1 MKCANCPVNDGYCVF
16 ANPKQVRCPI
26 PLLRERRIK
35 AHKGKK
41 AIVKADLKNAY
52 TSNAEKPKYGM

>member
-1 MKCANCPVNDGYCVF
+1 MKCANCPVNNGYCVF

-35 AHKGKK
+35 AHK
-41 AIVKADLKNAY
+41 
-52 TSNAEKPKYGM
+52 EKRRVER